1 MSEPISI
8 SSRAAKQVQEFVD
21 TARRLNEQTQTFVEG
36 LAAALDVPAGWQLD
50 VQQMAF
56 VPAPPPPAAPA
67 PTPEHAQEEADHA

>member
-8 SSRAAKQVQEFVD
+8 SSRAAKQVQEFMAA
-21 TARRLNEQTQTFVEG
+21 ARRLNEQTQTFVEG

-56 VPAPPPPAAPA
+56 VPPAPPAPA
-67 PTPEHAQEEADHA
+67 PEQPQENNDNA

>member
-56 VPAPPPPAAPA
+56 VPPAPPAPA
-67 PTPEHAQEEADHA
+67 PEQPQENNDNA

>member
-8 SSRAAKQVQEFVD
+8 SSRAARQVQEFLD
-21 TARRLNEQTQTFVEG
+21 AARKLNEQTQTFVEG

-56 VPAPPPPAAPA
+56 VPPPAAP
-67 PTPEHAQEEADHA
+67 EQAQEADHA

>member
-50 VQQMAF
+50 VRQMAF
-56 VPAPPPPAAPA
+56 VPPAPPAPA
-67 PTPEHAQEEADHA
+67 PEQPQENNDNA